1 MFTSQF
7 DSRGFNAKYCFYT
20 IIQAGT
26 KKVLAFTVC
35 TKDMVPFS
43 VMMLSYGKKTKT
55 NSLLILLISVKFFP
69 LES

>member
-20 IIQAGT
+20 IIQTGT

-43 VMMLSYGKKTKT
+43 AMMGELRKVTHT
-55 NSLLILLISVKFFP
+55 NSLLILLIV
-69 LES
+69 